1 MAWHCLPHATPHA
14 RSRGGDTSTRY
25 RAGSMRPVMVQTYSI
40 GTSYKVL
47 PNGIGMDQA
56 DYARLAGERA
66 NSLALWLAWMNVRH
80 VTESSCTCWTFCDS
94 KICKHVCAIRVLND
108 TQITPARPNAL
119 AHDSNA
125 RAPEKKGREGGQCP
139 LGGRLKELDGNIA
152 QKRTKKNPN

>member
-1 MAWHCLPHATPHA
+1 MIRPIYISSHCLALVCCYEEKRPTRVPRNRGTGVKRLWRCADRRCEECGAVAWHCLPHATPHA

-66 NSLALWLAWMNVRH
+66 NSLVHWLTWMNVP
-80 VTESSCTCWTFCDS
+80 S
-94 KICKHVCAIRVLND
+94 
-108 TQITPARPNAL
+108 RPAL
-119 AHDSNA
+119 AGPFATPRFVNMCVLCASLMKL
-125 RAPEKKGREGGQCP
+125 R
-139 LGGRLKELDGNIA
+139 
-152 QKRTKKNPN
+152 